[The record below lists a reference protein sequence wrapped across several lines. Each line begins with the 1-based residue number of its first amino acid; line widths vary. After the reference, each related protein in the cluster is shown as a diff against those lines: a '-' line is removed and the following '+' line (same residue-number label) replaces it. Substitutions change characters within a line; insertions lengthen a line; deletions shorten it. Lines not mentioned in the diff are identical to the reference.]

1 RLDRHR
7 RDHGHD
13 QCLEQQGKAAAWPCP
28 WDVYCLDAALVAADA
43 RHAGMQIGLVLK
55 EVEVAPSHPL
65 GIIGRAVRRTAGR
78 AGEAAARGEVDLDVE
93 PMCLGVKVAAAHRP
107 RWGQSQCLLQ
117 QRGVTHV
124 WYPALARPDVSK
136 APCSPPSMTL
146 RAASGG

>member
-1 RLDRHR
+1 MERL
-7 RDHGHD
+7 
-13 QCLEQQGKAAAWPCP
+13 LS
-28 WDVYCLDAALVAADA
+28 YCLDAALVAADA

-117 QRGVTHV
+117 QR
-124 WYPALARPDVSK
+124 VSGMFGI
-136 APCSPPSMTL
+136 PHSPGLPEPGAVL
-146 RAASGG
+146 